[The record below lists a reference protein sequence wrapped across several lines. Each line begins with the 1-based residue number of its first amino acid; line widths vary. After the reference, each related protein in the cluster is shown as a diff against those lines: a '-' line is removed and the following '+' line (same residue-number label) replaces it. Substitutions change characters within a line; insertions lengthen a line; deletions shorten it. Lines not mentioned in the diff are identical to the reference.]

1 MKQVNHIQ
9 VIHLHPENSSRRQRR
24 GSKYFT
30 IAIAYDD
37 AKNEIARA
45 FSQCSAEDIP
55 DKKMGYELAVGRV
68 VKKIQRMPVVI
79 H

>member
-9 VIHLHPENSSRRQRR
+9 VIHLHPDNSTRRQRR
-24 GSKYFT
+24 GSRYLT

-45 FSQCSAEDIP
+45 FSQCSHGDIP

-68 VKKIQRMPVVI
+68 VKMVQRMPTAY